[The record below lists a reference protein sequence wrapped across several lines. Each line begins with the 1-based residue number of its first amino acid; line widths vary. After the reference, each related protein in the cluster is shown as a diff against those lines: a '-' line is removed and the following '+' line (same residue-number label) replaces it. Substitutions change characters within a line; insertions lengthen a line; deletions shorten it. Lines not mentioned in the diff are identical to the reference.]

1 MNFYTT
7 RVFEENLKAF
17 NDENTRIII
26 NQGSSS
32 STKTFSIIQLL
43 ILICTYRPNLL
54 VSIVSESLPHL
65 KRGVVRD
72 FKNILADSFDEEAFN
87 KSDLIYNFEN
97 GSQIEF
103 FSADQSSKLRGSRRH
118 ILFLN
123 EANNI
128 SHEAFLQ
135 LFIRTKIKVILDY
148 NPTAEFWVEEYK
160 TRPDSK
166 YIHSTY
172 NDSKSLLVQEIPDE
186 EKQYIRTAINAIES
200 RRHDTNWFRVYG
212 LGLTGNIEGLIYPNF
227 IQIDDVP
234 QDKGI
239 EFYGIDFG
247 FTNDPTALVKIKL
260 IDNKAYLDELIYETG
275 LTNDVIAR
283 RIESFGLK
291 KHYDELFA
299 DSAEPKSIEEIRRYG
314 WNIKPCPKGQDSVIN
329 GIDKVKQY
337 HLHITKRSLNMIKE
351 FRNYR
356 YIQESDGKITNK
368 PLEGFDHTMDA
379 LRYGITGKLNVKIAV
394 ATREKF

>member
-54 VSIVSESLPHL
+54 VSVVSESLPHL

-72 FKNILADSFDEEAFN
+72 FKNILAYSFDEDAFN

-123 EANNI
+123 EANNV

-148 NPTAEFWVEEYK
+148 NPTTEFWIEEYK
-160 TRPDSK
+160 TRPDAK
-166 YIHSTY
+166 YVHSTY

-227 IQIDDVP
+227 IQIDDIP

-239 EFYGIDFG
+239 EFYGLDFG

-260 IDNKAYLDELIYETG
+260 IDNKVYLDELIYETG

-283 RIESFGLK
+283 HLESLSLK

-299 DSAEPKSIEEIRRYG
+299 DSAEPKSIEEIHRYG
-314 WNIKPCPKGQDSVIN
+314 WNIKACPKGQDSVKT

-337 HLHITKRSLNMIKE
+337 HLHVTKRSLNMIKE

-356 YIQESDGKITNK
+356 YIQDSDGKITNK
-368 PLEGFDHTMDA
+368 PLEGFNHTMDA
-379 LRYGITGKLNVKIAV
+379 LRYGIFGKTNVKIAV